1 MAAGLAASREGSM
14 VSGIRDR
21 SRETDQDSRDDSPTN
36 NNQEKQMHV
45 EENEGDEHD
54 HDHENNADR
63 TPQHAVVAADFAGS
77 ILSNRN
83 SKKSGTALNT
93 IRSTSPGK
101 SALSANRNKLISGL
115 KDGLPPSPRL
125 EAMNEEDEQELNI
138 EDQYIRN
145 IKYGISSIDKN
156 IPLKKFI
163 VKEQEKKIVFTDQTI
178 KDIRHFIDNYC
189 RTKGEENKN
198 VTEDTTVK
206 KSKSGDGRFVRL
218 PQFDEIQKLSKT
230 HKGDSTTNKSTVGWD
245 KLNKAQGSGGYSNP

>member
-125 EAMNEEDEQELNI
+125 EAMNEEDE
-138 EDQYIRN
+138 
-145 IKYGISSIDKN
+145 
-156 IPLKKFI
+156 
-163 VKEQEKKIVFTDQTI
+163 
-178 KDIRHFIDNYC
+178 
-189 RTKGEENKN
+189 
-198 VTEDTTVK
+198 
-206 KSKSGDGRFVRL
+206 
-218 PQFDEIQKLSKT
+218 
-230 HKGDSTTNKSTVGWD
+230 
-245 KLNKAQGSGGYSNP
+245 